1 MKVEPNN
8 EDLFNEYS
16 NEVIGVEKYFNNKK
30 KFINYFKEHLNIKE
44 NVENIKFYSR
54 SNLIFDTKEYFN
66 KNDKPVDSE

>member
-16 NEVIGVEKYFNNKK
+16 NEVIDVEKYFNNKK
-30 KFINYFKEHLNIKE
+30 KIINFFKEHLNIKE
-44 NVENIKFYSR
+44 NVDNIKFYSR

>member
-1 MKVEPNN
+1 MKVGPNN

-16 NEVIGVEKYFNNKK
+16 NEVIDVEKHFNNKK
-30 KFINYFKEHLNIKE
+30 KFIIFFKEHLNIKE

>member
-16 NEVIGVEKYFNNKK
+16 NEVIDVEKYFNNKK
-30 KFINYFKEHLNIKE
+30 KFIIFFKEHLNIKE